1 MGDMGVEEIEG
12 ALLGFLK
19 NEIFDP
25 GVEIHAETHLIAA
38 GLDSF
43 SLLRILVFIEKTF
56 GLRIPEAEIN
66 EDRMSTVKTM
76 AGLIDGLQQNT

>member
-1 MGDMGVEEIEG
+1 MDYTEIES

-25 GVEIHAETHLIAA
+25 GVEICADTQLIAA

-43 SLLRILVFIEKTF
+43 SLLRVLVFIEKTF

-66 EDRMSTVKTM
+66 EKRMSSVKNM
-76 AGLIDGLQQNT
+76 AGLIDELRQNK

>member
-1 MGDMGVEEIEG
+1 MGDMAYDEVEA

-25 GVEIHAETHLIAA
+25 AVEIRAETHLIAA

-66 EDRMSTVKTM
+66 ENRMSSVRNM
-76 AGLIDGLQQNT
+76 AGLIDELQQNP

>member
-1 MGDMGVEEIEG
+1 MGDMAHDEVEAE
-12 ALLGFLK
+12 LLGFLK

-25 GVEIHAETHLIAA
+25 GVAIRADTHLIAA

-66 EDRMSTVKTM
+66 EDRMSSVKKM
-76 AGLIDGLQQNT
+76 AGLIDALRQNP

>member
-1 MGDMGVEEIEG
+1 MGEMGFDEIES

-25 GVEIHAETHLIAA
+25 GMEIRADTHLIAA

-43 SLLRILVFIEKTF
+43 SLLRLLVFIEKTF
-56 GLRIPEAEIN
+56 GMRIPEAEIN
-66 EDRMSTVKTM
+66 EDRMFSVKTI
-76 AGLIDGLQQNT
+76 AGLIDELLQTT

>member
-1 MGDMGVEEIEG
+1 MGDNGVEEIEG
-12 ALLGFLK
+12 ALLAFLK

-25 GVEIHAETHLIAA
+25 GVEIRAETHLIAA

-66 EDRMSTVKTM
+66 ENRMCSVKNM
-76 AGLIDGLQQNT
+76 AGLIDELQQNT

>member
-1 MGDMGVEEIEG
+1 MDYNEIES

-25 GVEIHAETHLIAA
+25 GVEIRADTQLIAA

-43 SLLRILVFIEKTF
+43 SLLRVLLFIEKTF

-66 EDRMSTVKTM
+66 EERMSSVKNM
-76 AGLIDGLQQNT
+76 AGLINELRQNK

>member
-1 MGDMGVEEIEG
+1 MGDMGGEEIEG
-12 ALLGFLK
+12 ALLAFLK

-25 GVEIHAETHLIAA
+25 GVEICAETDLIAA

-66 EDRMSTVKTM
+66 EDRMSSVKNM
-76 AGLIDGLQQNT
+76 AGLLDELQQNT